1 MKELNKKE
9 FLLKAIDAYE
19 NGGNWVL
26 VNQDKYDVVK
36 KETHTQKAREINE
49 EMINLNQQKELIK
62 QTISLY
68 QSEIDL
74 MLNSITDINEEITD
88 LQVELALL

>member
-1 MKELNKKE
+1 MKELNKRE

-26 VNQDKYDVVK
+26 VDQDKYDVFK
-36 KETHTQKAREINE
+36 KETHTEKAREINE
-49 EMINLNQQKELIK
+49 EMIMLNQQKGLIK
-62 QTISLY
+62 ETISLY
-68 QSEIDL
+68 QSEIDR
-74 MLNSITDINEEITD
+74 MLDFINDINEEITD

>member
-26 VNQDKYDVVK
+26 VDRDKYDVVK
-36 KETHTQKAREINE
+36 KEKHTEKAREINE
-49 EMINLNQQKELIK
+49 EMIMLNQQKELTKEI
-62 QTISLY
+62 IDLY
-68 QSEIDL
+68 HNEIDL
-74 MLNSITDINEEITD
+74 MLSFIGDINEEITD

>member
-36 KETHTQKAREINE
+36 KETHTQEVREINE
-49 EMINLNQQKELIK
+49 KMIMLNQQKELIK
-62 QTISLY
+62 ETISLY
-68 QSEIDL
+68 QNEIDFKL
-74 MLNSITDINEEITD
+74 DFINDINKEITD
-88 LQVELALL
+88 LQVKLALL

>member
-1 MKELNKKE
+1 MKELNKRE

-26 VNQDKYDVVK
+26 VDQDKYDVVK
-36 KETHTQKAREINE
+36 KETHTEKAREINE
-49 EMINLNQQKELIK
+49 EIVFLNQQKELIK
-62 QTISLY
+62 ETISLY
-68 QSEIDL
+68 QNEIDH
-74 MLNSITDINEEITD
+74 MLDFINYVNEEITD